1 MFWKD
6 TDIPCTIVSTPLTVK
21 LRPGLDEDGLRFD
34 VLLQRGEKKPF
45 SISEEDSEI
54 TFHGQMPLWV
64 CWNLLNRLHG
74 GQLERYETISL
85 SFKGLH
91 LGTSN
96 SFVRIASF

>member
-1 MFWKD
+1 MLGKKR
-6 TDIPCTIVSTPLTVK
+6 DILLNRLHGGQPGKAISRPLPC
-21 LRPGLDEDGLRFD
+21 
-34 VLLQRGEKKPF
+34 LLNRL
-45 SISEEDSEI
+45 
-54 TFHGQMPLWV
+54 HGGQLGSGCAPAV
-64 CWNLLNRLHG
+64 VTLLNRLHG